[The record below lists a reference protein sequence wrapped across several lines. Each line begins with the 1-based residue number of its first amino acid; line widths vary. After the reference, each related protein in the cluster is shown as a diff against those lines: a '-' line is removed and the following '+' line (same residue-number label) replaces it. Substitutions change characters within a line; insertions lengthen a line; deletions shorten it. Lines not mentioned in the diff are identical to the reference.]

1 MRKISL
7 MLLLCLSGLLPVFA
21 QSEGVEVNILTVNDS
36 AYPQIDVYVSVIERQ
51 RVVLNLDSAHFFG
64 DTDNGQAMELVEAS
78 RERRALNVVVVMDV
92 TGSVSQAELDNQ
104 RLAIAELSSGMTPA
118 DLLGVVVM
126 DESQVRVAAALQNEY
141 ESILETLNTL
151 QIREDVTGNV
161 YWDGIYEA
169 VSMLQN
175 TEENTRRVVI
185 IMTDISPSGGTGTQ
199 TEDEVLSLA
208 LENEVEIYGLYFE
221 YEGDGIPEEPP
232 VLPPELTLLSEA
244 TGGFSQGV
252 AAETRRDEYTDDGAL
267 ASMMETTRDAL
278 QSQYRLRFN
287 VPVPPDGTEHS
298 FTVRVDVA
306 GTLTPPV
313 TGTFQAGEVAILIAF
328 PEITPEQNMTLPATL
343 NFQVEP
349 RQGTVQSVKVTALTD
364 GGQETELA
372 VRGSYEVTLERGR
385 FAPGPVTLHVL
396 AQDSAGNQQEKIL
409 PLNIIDKLSV
419 DWLTPPPTTI
429 AANETLTLST
439 KVGFAAS
446 VQQIELLVN
455 GEIADVR
462 DLGPFDTVEFQWKPP
477 QKGDYTLE
485 IAAQDVQGQ
494 RASVQSKI
502 TVRAAA
508 SQNETSGKISMTFLA
523 ILAFAFLGGV
533 TLSAAGVWMLRRRPS
548 FPSKEQKPVQVEE
561 KISMPIPPIS
571 SPPPRQMP
579 VRAELE
585 GPNGERWR
593 LVSGQNTLGRHSSNH
608 IQLLDES
615 VSRHHAVI
623 EVVNSRFYYMDLP
636 SASHPSEM
644 NGGLLQPE
652 QRYELHHG
660 QVIRLGSSLVRFVD
674 LDHD

>member
-1 MRKISL
+1 MRKIAL
-7 MLLLCLSGLLPVFA
+7 VLLLFLLMPVFA
-21 QSEGVEVNILTVNDS
+21 QPEGVEVNILTVNDS
-36 AYPQIDVYVSVIERQ
+36 AYPQIDVYVSVIDHQ
-51 RVVLNLDSAHFFG
+51 RVVPNLDSTHFFG
-64 DTDNGQAMELVEAS
+64 DTDNGQAMKLVEAS
-78 RERRALNVVVVMDV
+78 RERRPLNVVVVMDV
-92 TGSVSQAELDNQ
+92 TGSVSQTELDNQ

-126 DESQVRVAAALQNEY
+126 DESRVQVAAALQNEY
-141 ESILETLNTL
+141 ESILETLNAL
-151 QIREDVTGNV
+151 EIREDVTGNV
-161 YWDGIYEA
+161 YWDGVYAA
-169 VSMLQN
+169 VAMLQN
-175 TEENTRRVVI
+175 PEDNARRVVI
-185 IMTDISPSGGTGTQ
+185 IMTDIIASGGTGTH
-199 TEDEVLSLA
+199 TEDEVLRLA
-208 LENEVEIYGLYFE
+208 LENEVEIFGLYFE

-252 AAETRRDEYTDDGAL
+252 AAETRRDDYTDDGAL
-267 ASMMETTRDAL
+267 APMMETTRDAL

-287 VPVPPDGTEHS
+287 VPLPPDGTEHS
-298 FTVRVDVA
+298 FTVRVDVG

-328 PEITPEQNMTLPATL
+328 PEITPNQNMTLPATL

-349 RQGTVQSVKVTALTD
+349 RQGTVQSVKVTAVT
-364 GGQETELA
+364 GAGQETELA
-372 VRGSYEVTLERGR
+372 VRGNYEVTLERGQ
-385 FAPGPVTLHVL
+385 FAPGPVTLRVL

-409 PLNIIDKLSV
+409 PLNIIDTLSV
-419 DWLTPPPTTI
+419 DWLTPPPPTI
-429 AANETLTLST
+429 TADETLTLSA

-446 VQQIELLVN
+446 VQQVELLVN
-455 GEIADVR
+455 GEPADVR

-508 SQNETSGKISMTFLA
+508 SQNEKNGKISVTFLA

-533 TLSAAGVWMLRRRPS
+533 TLSAAGVWMLRRRPTS
-548 FPSKEQKPVQVEE
+548 PAKEQKPIQVEE
-561 KISMPIPPIS
+561 KISMPISTS

-608 IQLLDES
+608 IQVIDES

-623 EVVNSRFYYMDLP
+623 EVVNNRYYYMDLP

-660 QVIRLGSSLVRFVD
+660 QVIRLGSSLVRFVE